1 MTMNAVSNIERAKAL
16 YLAFSTGDFQTVI
29 EALSSP
35 IDFKANYPAG
45 TALQAWAGQRSS
57 PEEVLSYLSAV
68 FTLQDIEVWETRKF
82 FECGDDIMVN
92 GFQRARVKAT
102 GRTYE
107 QEWVHMLIFRDGNIA
122 RFRHWGDVGAV
133 MPAFQD

>member
-68 FTLQDIEVWETRKF
+68 FTLQDIEVWETRSFLSVATTSWSTAFSVRESKRPG
-82 FECGDDIMVN
+82 EPTSRN
-92 GFQRARVKAT
+92 GSTCSASGTAT
-102 GRTYE
+102 SPVSGT
-107 QEWVHMLIFRDGNIA
+107 
-122 RFRHWGDVGAV
+122 GAMSV
-133 MPAFQD
+133 R